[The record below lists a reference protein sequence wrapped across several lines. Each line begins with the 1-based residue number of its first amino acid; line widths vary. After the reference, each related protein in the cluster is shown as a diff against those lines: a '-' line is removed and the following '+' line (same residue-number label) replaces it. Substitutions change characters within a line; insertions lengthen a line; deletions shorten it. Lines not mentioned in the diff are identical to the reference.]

1 MQNRALMEENARSR
15 AFIERLLRHQAFGPF
30 LDELSRD
37 PALTEPAKPA
47 SAPQQPAPQMIK
59 QSSQNNSQMGMSMI
73 PEQQPNMSMR
83 RTTGDS
89 TVGPDQ
95 EPAVPIAAAPAI
107 PAESQ
112 YASKSP

>member
-1 MQNRALMEENARSR
+1 VRLVNGPPSAAHLLKAL
-15 AFIERLLRHQAFGPF
+15 
-30 LDELSRD
+30 
-37 PALTEPAKPA
+37 PALDFLTRMALA
-47 SAPQQPAPQMIK
+47 GAL
-59 QSSQNNSQMGMSMI
+59 
-73 PEQQPNMSMR
+73 EQQPNMSMR